1 MVIAMCIKQLKN
13 YFPLRYVHEELFGN
27 RILSVAAL
35 CFVTFCP
42 DVANI
47 LTMGKFEIS
56 LVTPK

>member
-1 MVIAMCIKQLKN
+1 MS
-13 YFPLRYVHEELFGN
+13 ELFGN

-47 LTMGKFEIS
+47 FTMGKFEIS

>member
-1 MVIAMCIKQLKN
+1 MN
-13 YFPLRYVHEELFGN
+13 ELFGN

-35 CFVTFCP
+35 YFATFCP
-42 DVANI
+42 DLANI